1 MKIVIVGDG
10 KVGLTLTEQ
19 LSAEGH
25 DIVIIDRNQ
34 QVLRDSQEA
43 YDVMVV
49 NGNGASMQVLKEAG
63 ADTADLLIAA
73 TSGDEINMLCCIT
86 AKKMGCRHTI
96 ARVRNPEYHRQL
108 SFLKE
113 ELGLSMTINPEAS
126 AAREIFHILQFPSST
141 NRDFFA
147 KGQVELVEFTI
158 RSNSPAVGQSLMEL
172 YRASRVKIIVCAVE
186 RGNSVFIPNGDFV
199 LQAGDVIHVTGANQN
214 LTALMRYLKLPSNRI
229 REVLIV
235 GGSRLGYYLAESLTR
250 VGMKVK
256 IIERNYDRCVELSE
270 LLPKVLV
277 INGDACDQKLM
288 NAECAGK
295 TDALIALT
303 DIDEINLVISLFA
316 SQIGVPKTITKMD
329 RIDQFEAFKAMGV
342 ESIISPKHIICDD
355 VLRYVRAMRN
365 HRSDAVISL
374 HRLVNHRVE
383 ALEFR
388 VEKDMPKTNI
398 PLKDLTLKKNILL
411 ACIRRRGKLIFPD
424 GNETIQPEDTVI
436 VVSTTENKIANLR
449 DIFAAQEFGK
459 K

>member
-25 DIVIIDRNQ
+25 DLVIIDRNQ
-34 QVLRDSQEA
+34 QVLQDSQEA

-49 NGNGASMQVLKEAG
+49 NGNGASMHVLKEAG
-63 ADTADLLIAA
+63 ADSADLLIAA
-73 TSGDEINMLCCIT
+73 TSADELNMLCCIT

-96 ARVRNPEYHRQL
+96 ARVRNPDYHRQL

-113 ELGLSMTINPEAS
+113 ELGLSMTINPEAA
-126 AAREIFHILQFPSST
+126 AAREIFHILQFPSSI

-147 KGQVELVEFTI
+147 KGQVEVVEFKL
-158 RSNSPAVGQSLMEL
+158 RAKCPAVGQSLMEL
-172 YRASRVKIIVCAVE
+172 YRSSRVKVLVCAVE
-186 RGNSVFIPNGDFV
+186 RGSEVYIPNGDFV
-199 LQAGDVIHVTGANQN
+199 LREGDIIHVTGVNHN
-214 LTALMRYLKLPSNRI
+214 LMDLMRYLKLPSNRI
-229 REVLIV
+229 REVVIV
-235 GGSRLGYYLAESLTR
+235 GGSRLGYYLAEALTR
-250 VGMKVK
+250 IGIKVK
-256 IIERNYDRCVELSE
+256 IIEKNYNRCVELSE

-295 TDALIALT
+295 ADALITLT

-316 SQIGVPKTITKMD
+316 GQIGVPKTITKMD

-342 ESIISPKHIICDD
+342 DSIVSPKHIICDD

-374 HRLVNHRVE
+374 HRIVNHKVD

-388 VEKDMPKTNI
+388 VDKDMPKVDI
-398 PLKDLTLKKNILL
+398 PLKELKLKKNTLI
-411 ACIRRRGKLIFPD
+411 ACIRRKGKLIFPD

-436 VVSTTENKIANLR
+436 VVSTSENKIANLR
-449 DIFAAQEFGK
+449 DIFSAQEFGK
-459 K
+459 R

>member
-49 NGNGASMQVLKEAG
+49 TGNGASMQVLKEAG

-73 TSGDEINMLCCIT
+73 TSADEINLLCCIT

-96 ARVRNPEYHRQL
+96 ARVRNPDYSRQL
-108 SFLKE
+108 TFLKA
-113 ELGLSMTINPEAS
+113 ELGLSMTINPEAA
-126 AAREIFHILQFPSST
+126 AAREIFHILQFPSSI

-147 KGQVELVEFTI
+147 KGQVELVEFKI
-158 RSNSPAVGQSLMEL
+158 RPNSPAVGKSLLEL
-172 YRASRVKIIVCAVE
+172 YRSSRVKILVCAVE
-186 RGNSVFIPNGDFV
+186 RGASVTIPSGDFV
-199 LQAGDVIHVTGANQN
+199 LQAGDIIHVTGVNHN
-214 LTALMRYLKLPSNRI
+214 LAALMRYLNLPTTRI
-229 REVLIV
+229 REVVIV
-235 GGSRLGYYLAESLTR
+235 GGSRLGYYLAETLSR

-256 IIERNYDRCVELSE
+256 IIEKNYDRCVELSE

-277 INGDACDQKLM
+277 INGDACNQKLM

-295 TDALIALT
+295 ADALISLT

-342 ESIISPKHIICDD
+342 DSIVSPKNLICND

-365 HRSDAVISL
+365 HRGDAVISL

-383 ALEFR
+383 ALEFM
-388 VEKDMPKTNI
+388 VDKNTPHTNV
-398 PLKDLTLKKNILL
+398 PLKDLTLKKNVLL
-411 ACIRRRGKLIFPD
+411 ACIRRKGKLIFPG
-424 GNETIQPEDTVI
+424 GNDTFQPEDTVI

-449 DIFAAQEFGK
+449 DIFAVQEIEK
-459 K
+459 L